1 MKEIEQDLNTKPL
14 SWKQYLIVASLL
26 FGLFFG
32 AGNLIFPIHLGQL
45 SGANWGMATFGF
57 LVTAV
62 LLPLLAVLAISAS
75 HAKGVYD
82 IGTPLGNKFA
92 LIFMVLIHLTLGPLF
107 ATPRTASISFSVG
120 LQPVL
125 PKSAA
130 KPALLIFSAIFFILA
145 FIISYE
151 QSTILDSIG
160 RILNPLFLL
169 LLFSV
174 FLLAA
179 ISPMGAAK
187 DQSVTTAYQ
196 SASFFNGFIEGYNTM
211 DALAGLAFGYTIVSA
226 VRQLGKTS
234 AKSNAKV
241 TARAGV
247 LATGAIGIIY
257 IGLIWLGA
265 TTLNHFK
272 ISQEGGT
279 VFNQIVT
286 YYLGDLGHAL
296 LATLV
301 TLTCL
306 TTAVGLIAAFA
317 QDFHRSFNK
326 ISYHGW
332 LTIMTIVSFITAN
345 FGLDTII
352 SWSTPMLMFL
362 YPIAMVLI
370 ILSISGSLF
379 DRDSIVYFCGIFFT
393 IIPAILDM
401 IASFPPI
408 VSQQSWVLQLKAFQL
423 KFLPF
428 ADIGMDWVIPA
439 IIGLVIGLILHFMKK
454 KRSETNITIF

>member
-234 AKSNAKV
+234 AKSNAKI

-379 DRDSIVYFCGIFFT
+379 DRDSIVYFCGILFT

-408 VSQQSWVLQLKAFQL
+408 VSQQSWALQLKTFQL

-454 KRSETNITIF
+454 EKRRN

>member
-379 DRDSIVYFCGIFFT
+379 DRDSIVYFCGIVFT
-393 IIPAILDM
+393 FIPAILDM
-401 IASFPPI
+401 IASFPAVI
-408 VSQQSWVLQLKAFQL
+408 SQQSWALQLRSLQL
-423 KFLPF
+423 RFLPF

-439 IIGLVIGLILHFMKK
+439 VIGLAIGFIIHFYKK
-454 KRSETNITIF
+454 AKTI

>member
-1 MKEIEQDLNTKPL
+1 MEEIEQDLNTKPL
-14 SWKQYLIVASLL
+14 TWKQYLVVASLL

-32 AGNLIFPIHLGQL
+32 AGNLIFPIHLGQM
-45 SGANWGMATFGF
+45 SGANWGIATIGF
-57 LVTAV
+57 LITAV
-62 LLPLLAVLAISAS
+62 LLPLCAVLAISAS
-75 HAKGVYD
+75 HAKGVFD
-82 IGTPLGNKFA
+82 IGRPLGPKFA
-92 LIFMVLIHLTLGPLF
+92 LVFMVLIHLTLGPLF

-125 PKSAA
+125 PQKLA
-130 KPALLIFSAIFFILA
+130 KPGLLIFSAIFFILA

-160 RILNPLFLL
+160 RILNPIFLI
-169 LLFSV
+169 LLFV
-174 FLLAA
+174 IFLMAFC
-179 ISPMGAAK
+179 SPMGAAK
-187 DQSVTTAYQ
+187 HQPVTAAYQ
-196 SASFFNGFIEGYNTM
+196 SAPFFNGFLEGYNTM

-257 IGLIWLGA
+257 IILIWLGS
-265 TTLNHFK
+265 TTLNHYK
-272 ISQEGGT
+272 ISPDGGT

-286 YYLGDLGHAL
+286 YYLGNIGHAL

-317 QDFHRSFNK
+317 QDFHRSFSK
-326 ISYHGW
+326 VSYHAW
-332 LTIMTIVSFITAN
+332 LGIMTFASFLTAN
-345 FGLDTII
+345 CGLDTII
-352 SWSTPMLMFL
+352 SWSTPMLMFI

-370 ILSISGSLF
+370 ILSITASWF
-379 DRDSIVYFCGIFFT
+379 DHDPIVYFWVVVFT
-393 IIPAILDM
+393 VIPAIFDM
-401 IASFPPI
+401 IASFPPVI
-408 VSQQSWVLQLKAFQL
+408 SQMHWALQVRAFQL
-423 KFLPF
+423 KILPF
-428 ADIGMDWVIPA
+428 AAIGMDWIIPA
-439 IIGLVIGLILHFMKK
+439 LIGLIIGLACHFYRKAK
-454 KRSETNITIF
+454 LAK

>member
-1 MKEIEQDLNTKPL
+1 MMEEIEQDVNTKPL
-14 SWKQYLIVASLL
+14 TWKQYLVVASLL

-32 AGNLIFPIHLGQL
+32 AGNLIFPIHLGQIA
-45 SGANWGMATFGF
+45 GANWGMATFGF

-62 LLPLLAVLAISAS
+62 LLPLLAVIAISAS

-82 IGTPLGNKFA
+82 IGKPLGKIFGLA
-92 LIFMVLIHLTLGPLF
+92 FMVLIHLTLGPLF

-125 PKSAA
+125 PKSVA
-130 KPALLIFSAIFFILA
+130 KPALLVFSAIFFILA
-145 FIISYE
+145 FIISYQ

-179 ISPMGAAK
+179 FSPMGAAK
-187 DQSVTTAYQ
+187 QQNVTAAYQ
-196 SASFFNGFIEGYNTM
+196 TAPFFNGFLEGYNTM

-234 AKSNAKV
+234 AKSNAEV

-247 LATGAIGIIY
+247 IATSAIGVIY
-257 IGLIWLGA
+257 VGLIWLGA

-272 ISQEGGT
+272 VSAEGGT

-286 YYLGDLGHAL
+286 YYLGNFGHAL

-332 LTIMTIVSFITAN
+332 LIIMTLVSFITAN

-379 DRDSIVYFCGIFFT
+379 DRDPIVYFWGIALTF
-393 IIPAILDM
+393 IPAILDM
-401 IASFPPI
+401 IASFPAI
-408 VSQQSWVLQLKAFQL
+408 VSKQPWALQLKSFQMR
-423 KFLPF
+423 FLPF
-428 ADIGMDWVIPA
+428 ADIGMDWVFPA
-439 IIGLVIGLILHFMKK
+439 IVGLAIGFAIHFYHAAKNK
-454 KRSETNITIF
+454 

>member
-1 MKEIEQDLNTKPL
+1 MKETGQDINTKPL
-14 SWKQYLIVASLL
+14 TWKQYIVIASLL

-57 LVTAV
+57 LITAV

-82 IGTPLGNKFA
+82 IGRPLGNKFA
-92 LIFMVLIHLTLGPLF
+92 IIFMVLIHLTLGPLF

-125 PKSAA
+125 PKNIT
-130 KPALLIFSAIFFILA
+130 KPALLLFSAIFFILI

-151 QSTILDSIG
+151 QSTIINNIG
-160 RILNPLFLL
+160 RILNPVFLL

-179 ISPMGAAK
+179 TAPMGAAK
-187 DQSVTTAYQ
+187 NQSVTAAYQ
-196 SASFFNGFIEGYNTM
+196 STPFFNGFLEGYNTM

-247 LATGAIGIIY
+247 IATAAIGVIY

-272 ISQEGGT
+272 ISAEGGT
-279 VFNQIVT
+279 AFNQIVT
-286 YYLGDLGHAL
+286 YYLGDFGHAL
-296 LATLV
+296 LGTLV

-317 QDFHRSFNK
+317 QDFHRSFPK
-326 ISYHGW
+326 VSYHTW

-352 SWSTPMLMFL
+352 SWSEPMLMFL
-362 YPIAMVLI
+362 YPIAIVLI
-370 ILSISGSLF
+370 ILSITGSLF
-379 DRDSIVYFCGIFFT
+379 ERDPIVYFGGIILT
-393 IIPAILDM
+393 LIPAILDM
-401 IASFPPI
+401 VAAFPPVI
-408 VSQQSWVLQLKAFQL
+408 SQQSWALKLKDFQL
-423 KFLPF
+423 QNLPF
-428 ADIGMDWVIPA
+428 ANIGMDWVPFAVVGI
-439 IIGLVIGLILHFMKK
+439 VVGLIIHFCHRASSK
-454 KRSETNITIF
+454 

>member
-1 MKEIEQDLNTKPL
+1 MKENEQDLNTKPL

-92 LIFMVLIHLTLGPLF
+92 IVFMVLIHLTLGPLF

-125 PKSAA
+125 PKAAA

-151 QSTILDSIG
+151 QSTILNSIG

-187 DQSVTTAYQ
+187 DQTVTAAYQ
-196 SASFFNGFIEGYNTM
+196 SASFFNGFLEGYNTM

-286 YYLGDLGHAL
+286 YYLGDFGHAL

-379 DRDSIVYFCGIFFT
+379 DRDAIVYFCGILFT
-393 IIPAILDM
+393 IVPAILDM

-408 VSQQSWVLQLKAFQL
+408 ISHQSWALQLKAFQL

-439 IIGLVIGLILHFMKK
+439 VIGLVIGLIIHFMKK
-454 KRSETNITIF
+454 ARSKS

>member
-169 LLFSV
+169 LLLSV

-379 DRDSIVYFCGIFFT
+379 DRNSIVYFCGILFT

-408 VSQQSWVLQLKAFQL
+408 VSQQSWALQLKAFQL

-454 KRSETNITIF
+454 EKRRN

>member
-379 DRDSIVYFCGIFFT
+379 DRDSIVYFCGILFT

-408 VSQQSWVLQLKAFQL
+408 VSQQSWALQLKAFQL

-454 KRSETNITIF
+454 EKIRN

>member
-92 LIFMVLIHLTLGPLF
+92 LFFMVLIHLTLGPLF

-379 DRDSIVYFCGIFFT
+379 DRDSIVYFCGILFT

-408 VSQQSWVLQLKAFQL
+408 VSQQSWALQLKAFQL

-454 KRSETNITIF
+454 EKIRN

>member
-1 MKEIEQDLNTKPL
+1 MEEIEQDVNTKPL
-14 SWKQYLIVASLL
+14 TWKQYLVVASLL

-45 SGANWGMATFGF
+45 SGANWGIATFGF

-82 IGTPLGNKFA
+82 IGRPLGNIFA
-92 LIFMVLIHLTLGPLF
+92 LVFMVLIHLTLGPLF

-125 PKSAA
+125 PKSAT

-379 DRDSIVYFCGIFFT
+379 DRDSIVYFCGILFT

-408 VSQQSWVLQLKAFQL
+408 VSHQSWALQLKAFQL

-454 KRSETNITIF
+454 EKRRN

>member
-187 DQSVTTAYQ
+187 DQTVTTAYQ

-379 DRDSIVYFCGIFFT
+379 DRDAIVYFCGILFT
-393 IIPAILDM
+393 IVPAILDM

-408 VSQQSWVLQLKAFQL
+408 ISHQSWALQLKAFQL

-454 KRSETNITIF
+454 EKIRN

>member
-1 MKEIEQDLNTKPL
+1 MMEEIEQDVNTKPL
-14 SWKQYLIVASLL
+14 TWKQYLVVASLL

-32 AGNLIFPIHLGQL
+32 AGNLIFPIHLGQIA
-45 SGANWGMATFGF
+45 GANWGMATFGF

-82 IGTPLGNKFA
+82 IGKPLGNIFA
-92 LIFMVLIHLTLGPLF
+92 LAFMVLIHLTLGPLF

-125 PKSAA
+125 PKSVA
-130 KPALLIFSAIFFILA
+130 KPALLVFSAIFFILA
-145 FIISYE
+145 FIISYQ

-179 ISPMGAAK
+179 FSPMGAAK
-187 DQSVTTAYQ
+187 QQNVTAAYQ
-196 SASFFNGFIEGYNTM
+196 TAPFFNGFLEGYNTM

-234 AKSNAKV
+234 AKSNAEV

-247 LATGAIGIIY
+247 IATSAIGVIY
-257 IGLIWLGA
+257 VGLIWLGA

-272 ISQEGGT
+272 VSAEGGT

-286 YYLGDLGHAL
+286 YYLGNFGHAL

-332 LTIMTIVSFITAN
+332 LTIMTFVSFITAN

-379 DRDSIVYFCGIFFT
+379 DRDPIVYFWGIALTF
-393 IIPAILDM
+393 IPAILDM
-401 IASFPPI
+401 IASFPAV
-408 VSQQSWVLQLKAFQL
+408 VSKQQWALQLKSFQMR
-423 KFLPF
+423 FLPF
-428 ADIGMDWVIPA
+428 ADIGMDWVFPA
-439 IIGLVIGLILHFMKK
+439 IVGLAIGFAIHFYHAAKNK
-454 KRSETNITIF
+454 

>member
-286 YYLGDLGHAL
+286 YY
-296 LATLV
+296 
-301 TLTCL
+301 
-306 TTAVGLIAAFA
+306 
-317 QDFHRSFNK
+317 
-326 ISYHGW
+326 
-332 LTIMTIVSFITAN
+332 
-345 FGLDTII
+345 
-352 SWSTPMLMFL
+352 
-362 YPIAMVLI
+362 
-370 ILSISGSLF
+370 
-379 DRDSIVYFCGIFFT
+379 
-393 IIPAILDM
+393 
-401 IASFPPI
+401 
-408 VSQQSWVLQLKAFQL
+408 
-423 KFLPF
+423 
-428 ADIGMDWVIPA
+428 
-439 IIGLVIGLILHFMKK
+439 
-454 KRSETNITIF
+454 

>member
-187 DQSVTTAYQ
+187 DQSITAAYQ
-196 SASFFNGFIEGYNTM
+196 SAPFFNGFLEGYNTM

-379 DRDSIVYFCGIFFT
+379 DRDSIVYFCGILFT

-408 VSQQSWVLQLKAFQL
+408 VSQQSWALQLKAFQL

-454 KRSETNITIF
+454 EKIRN

>member
-187 DQSVTTAYQ
+187 DQSVTRAYQ

-379 DRDSIVYFCGIFFT
+379 DRDSIVYFCGILFT
-393 IIPAILDM
+393 IVPAILDM

-408 VSQQSWVLQLKAFQL
+408 VSQQSWALQLKAFQL

-454 KRSETNITIF
+454 EKIRN

>member
-1 MKEIEQDLNTKPL
+1 MMEEIEQDVNTKPL
-14 SWKQYLIVASLL
+14 TWKQYLVVASLL

-32 AGNLIFPIHLGQL
+32 AGNLIFPIHLGQIA
-45 SGANWGMATFGF
+45 GANWGMATFGF

-82 IGTPLGNKFA
+82 IGKPLGNVFA
-92 LIFMVLIHLTLGPLF
+92 LAFMVLIHLTLGPLF

-125 PKSAA
+125 PKSVA
-130 KPALLIFSAIFFILA
+130 KPALLVFSAIFFILA
-145 FIISYE
+145 FIISYQ

-179 ISPMGAAK
+179 FSPMGAAK
-187 DQSVTTAYQ
+187 QQNITAAYQ
-196 SASFFNGFIEGYNTM
+196 TAPFFNGFLEGYNTM

-234 AKSNAKV
+234 AKSNAEV

-247 LATGAIGIIY
+247 IATSAIGVIY
-257 IGLIWLGA
+257 VGLIWLGA

-272 ISQEGGT
+272 VSAEGGT

-286 YYLGDLGHAL
+286 YYLGNFGHAL

-317 QDFHRSFNK
+317 QDFHRTFNK

-332 LTIMTIVSFITAN
+332 LTIMTLVSFITAN

-379 DRDSIVYFCGIFFT
+379 DRDPIVYFWGIALTF
-393 IIPAILDM
+393 IPAILDM
-401 IASFPPI
+401 IASFPPV
-408 VSQQSWVLQLKAFQL
+408 VSKQPWALQLKSFQMR
-423 KFLPF
+423 FLPF
-428 ADIGMDWVIPA
+428 ADIGMDWVFPA
-439 IIGLVIGLILHFMKK
+439 IVGLAIGFAFHFYHAAKNK
-454 KRSETNITIF
+454 

>member
-1 MKEIEQDLNTKPL
+1 MKENEQDLNTKPL

-92 LIFMVLIHLTLGPLF
+92 LFFMVLIHLTLGPLF

-125 PKSAA
+125 PKAVA

-187 DQSVTTAYQ
+187 DQTVTAAYQ
-196 SASFFNGFIEGYNTM
+196 SASFFNGFLEGYNTM

-286 YYLGDLGHAL
+286 YYLGDFGHAL

-379 DRDSIVYFCGIFFT
+379 DRDAIVYFCGILFT
-393 IIPAILDM
+393 IVPAILDM

-408 VSQQSWVLQLKAFQL
+408 ISHQSWALQLKAFQL

-439 IIGLVIGLILHFMKK
+439 VIGLVIGLIIHFMKK
-454 KRSETNITIF
+454 ARSKS

>member
-1 MKEIEQDLNTKPL
+1 MKEIEHDLNTKPL

-379 DRDSIVYFCGIFFT
+379 DRDSIVYFCGILFT

-408 VSQQSWVLQLKAFQL
+408 VSQQSWALQLKAFQL

-454 KRSETNITIF
+454 EKIRN

>member
-1 MKEIEQDLNTKPL
+1 MMEEIEQDVNTKPL
-14 SWKQYLIVASLL
+14 TWKQYLVVASLL

-32 AGNLIFPIHLGQL
+32 AGNLIFPIHLGQIA
-45 SGANWGMATFGF
+45 GANWGMATFGF

-82 IGTPLGNKFA
+82 IGIPLGNVFA
-92 LIFMVLIHLTLGPLF
+92 LVFMVLIHLTLGPLF

-125 PKSAA
+125 PKSVA
-130 KPALLIFSAIFFILA
+130 KPALLVFSAIFFILA
-145 FIISYE
+145 FIISYQ

-179 ISPMGAAK
+179 FSPMGAAK
-187 DQSVTTAYQ
+187 QQNVTAAYQ
-196 SASFFNGFIEGYNTM
+196 TAPFFNGFLEGYNTM

-234 AKSNAKV
+234 AKSNAEV

-247 LATGAIGIIY
+247 IATSAIGVIY
-257 IGLIWLGA
+257 VGLIWLGA

-272 ISQEGGT
+272 VSAEGGT

-286 YYLGDLGHAL
+286 YYLGNFGHAL

-332 LTIMTIVSFITAN
+332 LTIMTLVSFITAN

-379 DRDSIVYFCGIFFT
+379 DRDPIVYFWGIALTF
-393 IIPAILDM
+393 IPAILDM
-401 IASFPPI
+401 IASFPAI
-408 VSQQSWVLQLKAFQL
+408 VSKQPWALQLKSFQMR
-423 KFLPF
+423 FLPF

-439 IIGLVIGLILHFMKK
+439 IVGLAIGFAFHFYHAAKNK
-454 KRSETNITIF
+454 

>member
-196 SASFFNGFIEGYNTM
+196 SASFFSGFIEGYNTM

-379 DRDSIVYFCGIFFT
+379 DRDSIVYFCGILFT

-408 VSQQSWVLQLKAFQL
+408 VSHQSWALQLKAFQL

-454 KRSETNITIF
+454 EKRRN

>member
-379 DRDSIVYFCGIFFT
+379 DRDSIVYFCGILFT

-408 VSQQSWVLQLKAFQL
+408 VSHQSWALQLKAFQL

-454 KRSETNITIF
+454 EKIRN

>member
-1 MKEIEQDLNTKPL
+1 MMEEIEQDVNTKPL
-14 SWKQYLIVASLL
+14 TWKQYLVVASLL

-32 AGNLIFPIHLGQL
+32 AGNLIFPIHLGQIA
-45 SGANWGMATFGF
+45 GANWGMATFGF

-82 IGTPLGNKFA
+82 IGKPLGKIFA
-92 LIFMVLIHLTLGPLF
+92 LAFMVLIHLTLGPLF

-125 PKSAA
+125 PKSVV
-130 KPALLIFSAIFFILA
+130 KPALLVFSAIFFILA
-145 FIISYE
+145 FIISYQ

-179 ISPMGAAK
+179 FSPMGAAK
-187 DQSVTTAYQ
+187 QQNITAAYQ
-196 SASFFNGFIEGYNTM
+196 TAPFFNGFLEGYNTM

-234 AKSNAKV
+234 AKSNAEV

-247 LATGAIGIIY
+247 IATSAIGVIY
-257 IGLIWLGA
+257 VGLIWLGA

-272 ISQEGGT
+272 VSAEGGT

-286 YYLGDLGHAL
+286 YYLGNFGHAL

-332 LTIMTIVSFITAN
+332 LTIMTLVSFITAN

-379 DRDSIVYFCGIFFT
+379 DRDPIVYFWGIALTF
-393 IIPAILDM
+393 IPAILDM
-401 IASFPPI
+401 IASFPAI
-408 VSQQSWVLQLKAFQL
+408 VSKQPWALQLKSFQMR
-423 KFLPF
+423 FLPF
-428 ADIGMDWVIPA
+428 ADIGMDWVFPA
-439 IIGLVIGLILHFMKK
+439 IVGLAIGFAIHFYHAAKNK
-454 KRSETNITIF
+454 

>member
-379 DRDSIVYFCGIFFT
+379 DRDSIVYFCGILFT

-408 VSQQSWVLQLKAFQL
+408 VSQQSWAIQLKAFQL

-454 KRSETNITIF
+454 EKRRN

>member
-92 LIFMVLIHLTLGPLF
+92 LVFMVLIHLTLGPLF

-187 DQSVTTAYQ
+187 NQSITAAYQ
-196 SASFFNGFIEGYNTM
+196 SAPFFNGFLEGYNTM

-379 DRDSIVYFCGIFFT
+379 DRDSIVYFCGILFT

-408 VSQQSWVLQLKAFQL
+408 VSQQSWALQLKAFQL

-454 KRSETNITIF
+454 EKIRN

>member
-187 DQSVTTAYQ
+187 DQTVTAAYQ
-196 SASFFNGFIEGYNTM
+196 SASFFNGFLEGYNTM

-286 YYLGDLGHAL
+286 YYLGDFGHAL

-379 DRDSIVYFCGIFFT
+379 DRDAIVYFCGILFT
-393 IIPAILDM
+393 IVPAILDM

-408 VSQQSWVLQLKAFQL
+408 ISHQSWALQLKAFQL

-439 IIGLVIGLILHFMKK
+439 VIGLVIGLIIHFMKK
-454 KRSETNITIF
+454 ARSKS

>member
-379 DRDSIVYFCGIFFT
+379 DRDSIVYFCGILFT

-408 VSQQSWVLQLKAFQL
+408 VSQQSWALQLKTFQL

-454 KRSETNITIF
+454 EKIRN

>member
-286 YYLGDLGHAL
+286 YYLGDFGHAL

-379 DRDSIVYFCGIFFT
+379 DRDSIVYFCGILFT

-408 VSQQSWVLQLKAFQL
+408 VSQQSWALQLKTFQL

-454 KRSETNITIF
+454 EKIRN

>member
-379 DRDSIVYFCGIFFT
+379 DRDSIVYFCGILFT

-408 VSQQSWVLQLKAFQL
+408 VSQQSWALQLKAFQL

-439 IIGLVIGLILHFMKK
+439 IIGLLIGLILHFMKK
-454 KRSETNITIF
+454 EKIRN

>member
-379 DRDSIVYFCGIFFT
+379 DRDSIVYFCGILFT

-408 VSQQSWVLQLKAFQL
+408 VSQQSWALQLKAFQL

-454 KRSETNITIF
+454 EKRRN

>member
-92 LIFMVLIHLTLGPLF
+92 LVFMVLIHLTLGPLF

-120 LQPVL
+120 LQPAL
-125 PKSAA
+125 PKAAA

-196 SASFFNGFIEGYNTM
+196 SASFFNGFLEGYNTM

-379 DRDSIVYFCGIFFT
+379 DRDSIVYFCGILFT

-408 VSQQSWVLQLKAFQL
+408 VSQQSWALQLKAFQL

-454 KRSETNITIF
+454 EKIRN

>member
-92 LIFMVLIHLTLGPLF
+92 LVFMVLIHLTLGPLF

-379 DRDSIVYFCGIFFT
+379 DRDSIVYFCGILFT

-408 VSQQSWVLQLKAFQL
+408 VSQQSWALQLKAFQL

-454 KRSETNITIF
+454 EKIRN

>member
-1 MKEIEQDLNTKPL
+1 MKENEQDLNTKPL

-92 LIFMVLIHLTLGPLF
+92 LFFMVLIHLTLGPLF

-125 PKSAA
+125 PKAVA

-187 DQSVTTAYQ
+187 DQTVTAAYQ
-196 SASFFNGFIEGYNTM
+196 SASFFNGFLEGYNTM

-286 YYLGDLGHAL
+286 YYLGDFGHAL

-379 DRDSIVYFCGIFFT
+379 DRDAIVYFCGILFT
-393 IIPAILDM
+393 IVPAILDM

-408 VSQQSWVLQLKAFQL
+408 ISHQSWALQLKAFQL

-439 IIGLVIGLILHFMKK
+439 VIGLVIGLIIHFMKK
-454 KRSETNITIF
+454 AKSKS